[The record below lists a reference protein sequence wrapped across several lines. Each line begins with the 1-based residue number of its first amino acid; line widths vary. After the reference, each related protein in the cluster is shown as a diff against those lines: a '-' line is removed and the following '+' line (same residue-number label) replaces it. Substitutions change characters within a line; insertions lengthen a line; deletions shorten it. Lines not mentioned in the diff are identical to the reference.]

1 MKMKHNKRRNTAFIF
16 ETLVRELTRASMN
29 NEYDKR
35 KKVVNLIKEFFAKNT
50 ILRKELDLYKSLYET
65 QGVKKEQA
73 EKILAEV
80 KRVYSGL
87 NHQRAF
93 DTQSQLVNKVN
104 KDLSTNVFSHF
115 VPNYKAIASISQIFN
130 DKMPIK
136 NKVLLESQIVKHMS
150 YKRVEQK
157 QKEMKLGNAEL
168 RIFTKKFNNEYK
180 DLLQEQKE
188 LLSKFASS
196 FHDNGLELKIFL
208 NEELGRLKT
217 ELRNAL
223 KLKEIQKDT
232 NMLTKTEKV
241 LEYLEELKGK
251 FINEDIL
258 QRIMKVQQLAEE
270 IKS

>member
-1 MKMKHNKRRNTAFIF
+1 
-16 ETLVRELTRASMN
+16 MN
-29 NEYDKR
+29 NEQDKR
-35 KKVVNLIKEFFAKNT
+35 KKVVSLIKEFFAKNT

-65 QGVKKEQA
+65 QGIKKEQA
-73 EKILAEV
+73 EKILVEV

-87 NHQRAF
+87 NHQRVF

-104 KDLSTNVFSHF
+104 KDLSTDVFSHF

-136 NKVLLESQIVKHMS
+136 NKVLLESQVVKHMS

-168 RIFTKKFNNEYK
+168 KIFTKKFNNEYK
-180 DLLQEQKE
+180 GLLQEQKE

-196 FHDNGLELKIFL
+196 FHDNGLELKVFL

-217 ELRNAL
+217 ELKSAL
-223 KLKEIQKDT
+223 KSEEIQKDA

-270 IKS
+270 IKSQ

>member
-16 ETLVRELTRASMN
+16 EALVRELTRVSMS
-29 NEYDKR
+29 NEQDKR
-35 KKVVNLIKEFFAKNT
+35 RKVVGLIKEFFAKNT

-80 KRVYSGL
+80 KRVYSDL
-87 NHQRAF
+87 NHQHVF
-93 DTQSQLVNKVN
+93 DTQSQLVNRIN

-130 DKMPIK
+130 DKIPIK

-168 RIFTKKFNNEYK
+168 KIFAKKFNNEYK
-180 DLLQEQKE
+180 DL
-188 LLSKFASS
+188 
-196 FHDNGLELKIFL
+196 
-208 NEELGRLKT
+208 
-217 ELRNAL
+217 
-223 KLKEIQKDT
+223 
-232 NMLTKTEKV
+232 
-241 LEYLEELKGK
+241 
-251 FINEDIL
+251 
-258 QRIMKVQQLAEE
+258 
-270 IKS
+270 